1 MKLHTEE
8 QNEVSGSRINT
19 WVAVVKR
26 KVDQQ

>member
-1 MKLHTEE
+1 MVLLTEE

-19 WVAVVKR
+19 WVAVVKW